1 MGFELSDIF
10 NFLADIGFTKE
21 STIPLIVVS
30 LIAYILISKKFSA
43 FSKKLYKS
51 LKPIRN
57 AIVEIQSILS
67 NSGGNIS
74 HSLTEKVGSPLQA
87 TEYGMTLINESG
99 LMKILE
105 ENKEKLLEELHNILI
120 KSLPITP
127 YDVQEKAREL
137 LINKKND
144 KLMAEVRTY
153 AFENAL
159 TVETILRTG
168 SLLLRNEYL
177 KKHKVSKK

>member
-1 MGFELSDIF
+1 
-10 NFLADIGFTKE
+10 
-21 STIPLIVVS
+21 
-30 LIAYILISKKFSA
+30 
-43 FSKKLYKS
+43 
-51 LKPIRN
+51 
-57 AIVEIQSILS
+57 
-67 NSGGNIS
+67 
-74 HSLTEKVGSPLQA
+74 
-87 TEYGMTLINESG
+87 YGMNLIKSSG
-99 LMKILE
+99 LGTILE
-105 ENKEKLLEELHNILI
+105 DNKEKFLEELHSIL
-120 KSLPITP
+120 KHNLPINS